1 MPPYRRLHRGFTPQA
16 VADIRHRYVETDE
29 PQQSIAAD
37 YGVHRKTITQ
47 LAKREGWPMRGSR
60 GPRDRPDDVVLLA
73 DAEQAVDEHAGAG
86 ITPDRPP
93 PEEAGAASAASPLT
107 VADRLERAVEREL
120 ASIERKRATLGVEP
134 QAPPDA
140 ERTSRILQR
149 LTDTLWKVRRLR
161 APDMPETVPDDFDDI
176 PKDIDE
182 FRRMLARRIEAFVR
196 SRYGGA
202 LPAAGKAVGGDPPEQ

>member
-1 MPPYRRLHRGFTPQA
+1 MQPYRRLHRGFTREA

-29 PQQSIAAD
+29 PQQSIADD
-37 YGVHRKTITQ
+37 YGVHRKTIEQ
-47 LAKREGWPMRGSR
+47 LARREGWPMRGSR

-73 DAEQAVDEHAGAG
+73 EAERAVDEQAGAG
-86 ITPDRPP
+86 LAADRPQPDDSDAP
-93 PEEAGAASAASPLT
+93 PESSPP

-120 ASIERKRATLGVEP
+120 AVIERKRATLGMEP
-134 QAPPDA
+134 QPPPDA
-140 ERTSRILQR
+140 ERTARILQR

-182 FRRMLARRIEAFVR
+182 FRRALARRIEAFVR
-196 SRYGGA
+196 NRYGGA
-202 LPAAGKAVGGDPPEQ
+202 VPAAGKAVGDDPPEE